1 MNLIAS
7 TDAFAVF
14 PYYYARKGCQHG
26 ETIAEVLQAVGD
38 YSLDSIGIRG
48 YLDRAPDNSR
58 TCFREVQK
66 LPPHH
71 DLFESAG
78 GLVAEDRSIRQCA
91 TTNLF
96 ELLRSAIAEHVPRHK
111 KCALALSG
119 GLDSAIVLAFAKN
132 VLKLDIPVFTLA
144 TNIPD
149 YCELEA
155 TRRTARHF
163 GVDLTVFRA
172 TEADFVDMLPDVIS
186 SAEVPLYNLHAVSKM
201 IFCRRVREEG
211 FDCVLT
217 GDAADQVF
225 AGSAAGNYL
234 PIVGAIMRHEKMGY
248 FSPFFDEHV
257 VAYGQSVADSN
268 KTALR
273 ELAKRLVPDFLLN
286 QPKTPRLAPGMDISR
301 YWDAQSIEWICET
314 TNLECKMDDANQR
327 TLWTTL
333 GLLVRRLAGEN
344 LMR

>member
-1 MNLIAS
+1 MNVIAS
-7 TDAFAVF
+7 TDAYAVF
-14 PYYYARKGCQHG
+14 PYYYSRKGCHHG
-26 ETIAEVLQAVGD
+26 ETIAEVLRGVGD

-48 YLDRAPDNSR
+48 YLDKAPDNSR

-71 DLFESAG
+71 DLLESAS
-78 GLVAEDRSIRQCA
+78 GLQAENRAIGRSQSA
-91 TTNLF
+91 DLF
-96 ELLRSAIAEHVPRHK
+96 ELLRSTIAEHLPLHK

-119 GLDSAIVLAFAKN
+119 GLDSAIVLAFTKN
-132 VLKLDIPVFTLA
+132 VLNLDIPVFTVA
-144 TNIPD
+144 TDMQD

-155 TRRTARHF
+155 TTRTARHF
-163 GVDLTVFRA
+163 GVDLTVFDA
-172 TEADFVDMLPDVIS
+172 TEADFIEILPDVIS
-186 SAEVPLYNLHAVSKM
+186 AAEVPLYNLHPVSKM
-201 IFCRRVREEG
+201 ILCRRVHQQG

-217 GDAADQVF
+217 GDAADQAF

-273 ELAKRLVPDFLLN
+273 ELAKTLVPNFLLN
-286 QPKTPRLAPGMDISR
+286 QPKTPRLAPVMDISR
-301 YWDAQSIEWICET
+301 YWDAECIEWICET
-314 TNLECKMDDANQR
+314 TNLECKMDDAGQR

-333 GLLVRRLAGEN
+333 GLLVGGWREKV
-344 LMR
+344 